1 MSTKLMNRLIALAVV
16 IIVSLVLGSIFIDVE
31 NIEGYETGVIYKWFG
46 GVQDTTKDPGLRCV
60 WMGKL
65 YNTNLGLQKLT
76 FGDEK
81 GIKTQ
86 KGGGDIAENDF
97 APIEVNCGKGGG
109 QTAWIHISLLYHLE
123 KDNAIQLWRDGIGK
137 NYRYVVLKRA
147 IVDAVN
153 KSTRIKEAL
162 DIYSGEG
169 FNELQVEIEDLLK
182 NDKELK
188 YFVVDQVTIYQI
200 RLRDNY
206 EKEIEDKQLAIQQK
220 LRAKEETLAAR
231 EQAKKTAAEAK
242 VMVEKKTAEAEA
254 AKITVVTNAEA
265 ENERRILL
273 AEAKKQEQALAGEGV
288 RLKKSAEAEGVEAIG
303 LAKAQVEDAMKKAM
317 YDGEAGRRR
326 ANVTVALALADKLNG
341 LLKDVKIVPKDAIVT
356 VGNTNVPLSITDQG
370 VRGDK

>member
-1 MSTKLMNRLIALAVV
+1 MSEKLIKRLVILAVTIIILMVAGV
-16 IIVSLVLGSIFIDVE
+16 IFMDVE
-31 NIEGYETGVIYKWFG
+31 NVEGYETGVIYKWFG
-46 GVQDTTKDPGLRCV
+46 GVQDNTKDPGLRCV
-60 WMGKL
+60 FMGKL

-86 KGGGDIAENDF
+86 KNSGDINENDF

-109 QTAWIHISLLYHLE
+109 QKAWIHISLLYHLE

-137 NYRYVVLKRA
+137 NYRYVVLKRS

-169 FNELQVEIEDLLK
+169 FNDLQIEIEDLLK

-200 RLRDNY
+200 RLRGNY

-242 VMVEKKTAEAEA
+242 VMVEQKTAEAEA

-273 AEAKKQEQALAGEGV
+273 AEAAKQEQTLKGEGEKL
-288 RLKKSAEAEGVEAIG
+288 RKLAEAAGVEALG
-303 LAKAQVEDAMKKAM
+303 LADAQVQEAMKNAM
-317 YDGEAGRRR
+317 YEGEAGRLR
-326 ANVTVALALADKLNG
+326 ANVTVAMKLSEKLQG
-341 LLKDVKIVPKDAIVT
+341 LLKGIKIVPKDAIVT

-370 VRGDK
+370 VRNSN